1 MWATIKGRNKMKKVD
16 FNVDDVITLGF
27 IYIGFMIAWLYRSG
41 LEVNFLIRRL
51 FFGLLAVFVVYLVI
65 KAWRDYMRGESNG

>member
-1 MWATIKGRNKMKKVD
+1 MKKLE

>member
-1 MWATIKGRNKMKKVD
+1 MKKLE

-27 IYIGFMIAWLYRSG
+27 IYIGFMIAWMYRIG
-41 LEVNFLIRRL
+41 LEVNVLIRRL

-65 KAWRDYMRGESNG
+65 KAWRDYTRGGQ